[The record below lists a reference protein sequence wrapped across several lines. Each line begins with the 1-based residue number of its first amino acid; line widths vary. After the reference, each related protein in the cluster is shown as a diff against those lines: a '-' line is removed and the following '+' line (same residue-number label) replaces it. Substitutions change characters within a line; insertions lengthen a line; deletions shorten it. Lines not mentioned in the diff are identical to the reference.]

1 LNASHDYNTALSAAE
16 QATHLAPGDSR
27 AWLNLATAYAGL
39 DRFAEA
45 LPHTEHATQL
55 EPRNRAGWNL
65 LAALYRELGRPSEA
79 NAASAQVNALD
90 AASGGR

>member
-1 LNASHDYNTALSAAE
+1 
-16 QATHLAPGDSR
+16 
-27 AWLNLATAYAGL
+27 LNLATAYAGL